1 MWFKK
6 GIMALSL
13 VLQTTVPLYVLIFL
27 GFLARQRGVL
37 EEGDERVFSSYLYYI
52 GLPALLVIDLSEI
65 LFTRETL
72 GYMVLNLM
80 PLLIVVVMVVLI
92 GYLTGLKRG
101 LWFLSIIVVSFG
113 NLGFYGLA
121 FVRFAYDSLEA
132 ERLAALSVSSINT
145 LGFIIALILLETFVS
160 DKSRTYLLRE
170 ILSSLSTNPLI
181 LSIIL
186 GVSLSLLSVEIP
198 SPLSSGLHMIS
209 SSVAPVAIFMLG
221 VSIYGKE
228 YDNLVEAALIGS
240 LRLLVLPSVAFI
252 VSRFFGLSVLET
264 SVMVVM
270 YGSPLALSMMILSQR
285 YGFEERRIAS
295 ILLVSSFF
303 AGLTM
308 NLWVLAVEAFL

>member
-1 MWFKK
+1 VVS
-6 GIMALSL
+6 A
-13 VLQTTVPLYVLIFL
+13 
-27 GFLARQRGVL
+27 
-37 EEGDERVFSSYLYYI
+37 SY
-52 GLPALLVIDLSEI
+52 
-65 LFTRETL
+65 
-72 GYMVLNLM
+72 
-80 PLLIVVVMVVLI
+80 PLL
-92 GYLTGLKRG
+92 
-101 LWFLSIIVVSFG
+101 WSILVTW
-113 NLGFYGLA
+113 GFTGLA

-145 LGFIIALILLETFVS
+145 LGFIIALIVLETFVN

-170 ILSSLSTNPLI
+170 ILSRLSKNPLK

-198 SPLSSGLHMIS
+198 SPLSSGLQMIS

-221 VSIYGKE
+221 ISINGKE
-228 YDNLVEAALIGS
+228 YDNLLEAALIGS

-252 VSRFFGLSVLET
+252 VSRYFGLSVLET

-295 ILLVSSFF
+295 IFLGSSFF